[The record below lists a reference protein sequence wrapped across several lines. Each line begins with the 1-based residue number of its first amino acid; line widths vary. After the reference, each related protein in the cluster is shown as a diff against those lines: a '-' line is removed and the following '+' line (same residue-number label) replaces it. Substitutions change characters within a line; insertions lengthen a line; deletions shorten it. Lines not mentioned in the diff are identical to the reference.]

1 MITVIAHYT
10 AAAGAVRELRSP
22 RAAGRC
28 PGQLCD
34 ATCDML
40 TLAVETDLKELT

>member
-10 AAAGAVRELRSP
+10 AAAGAVRELLARHAP
-22 RAAGRC
+22 
-28 PGQLCD
+28 CD

-40 TLAVETDLKELT
+40 TLAVEIDLKELT